1 MAHFAKIGLNS
12 KVIAVETVNDSVL
25 QDSNG
30 VEQEQLGIDF
40 LTNLTG
46 WAIWKQTSFNTR
58 GGKYYNEDGTEHAD
72 QSKAF
77 RKNFAGIGMTY
88 DEDKDAFIFQKPVG
102 EGSYILDETTGF
114 WKRPLAFPTDF
125 DNNYVWDEDAY
136 QADNTTGW
144 VSKAN
149 DNGS

>member
-12 KVIAVETVNDSVL
+12 KVIAVETVDNNVL
-25 QDSNG
+25 LDANN
-30 VEQEQLGIDF
+30 VEQEHVGLDF
-40 LTNLTG
+40 LPILTG
-46 WAIWKQTSFNTR
+46 CAIWKETSVKTR

-72 QSKAF
+72 QTKAF

-114 WKRPLAFPTDF
+114 WKRPLPFPADF

-144 VSKAN
+144 VSKEN